1 MSGTLGRKPI
11 EDANIVDHELPVFGY
26 HAGSNFPSVA
36 SVKSLTSMAE
46 VIDGLYR
53 LQGHMYQE

>member
-1 MSGTLGRKPI
+1 MRGTLGRKPI

-36 SVKSLTSMAE
+36 PVKGPASMAE
-46 VIDGLYR
+46 IIEGLYR
-53 LQGHMYQE
+53 LQGHIYQE